1 MRNIIIAGSAS
12 KLIAVLDK
20 MLCQSDIRYQYV
32 CKSASEILALT
43 NEISNAVLVCGPL
56 KDIPSIYLAKN
67 LPDTWDVILL
77 LSSNA
82 PFPYYVSNIIPVN
95 LPINRMELIETI
107 LSVAEDSSETYGA
120 KSTAKKVRPKEER
133 ELIEKAKAI
142 IMEERKLCES
152 DAHKLLQRYSMNL
165 GITMQQAAL
174 RFINSDDQS

>member
-20 MLCQSDIRYQYV
+20 MLCQSDIHYQYV
-32 CKSASEILALT
+32 CRSASEILALT
-43 NEISNAVLVCGPL
+43 NELSDAVLICGPL
-56 KDIPSIYLAKN
+56 KDVPSIYLAKN

-77 LSSNA
+77 LASNA

-95 LPINRMELIETI
+95 LPVNRMELVETI
-107 LSVAEDSSETYGA
+107 LSVAEDASETYGT
-120 KSTAKKVRPKEER
+120 KSTAKKVRPKEEK
-133 ELIEKAKAI
+133 EIIENAKRI
-142 IMEERKLCES
+142 IMRERQLSES

-174 RFINSDDQS
+174 RFIGSDD